1 MGFLRYMD
9 DLAESGNAPAAGARG
24 GVENA
29 VHIMSMHQ
37 SKGLEFPVVFLAD
50 LSKRFN
56 LSDASMGVLLDE
68 TLLAGANVVDMKS
81 RSYFRRWQGSQSVK
95 K

>member
-24 GVENA
+24 GTENA

-68 TLLAGANVVDMKS
+68 TL
-81 RSYFRRWQGSQSVK
+81 
-95 K
+95 